1 MVGEKVEETKWK
13 GQCVNDHWLQMKG
26 IMMESAKDICGMTKG
41 SCRHKETIKIN
52 ILCCI
57 RLYLFLLLY

>member
-13 GQCVNDHWLQMKG
+13 GLCVNDHWQQMKG

-41 SCRHKETIKIN
+41 SCRHKETIK
-52 ILCCI
+52 
-57 RLYLFLLLY
+57 